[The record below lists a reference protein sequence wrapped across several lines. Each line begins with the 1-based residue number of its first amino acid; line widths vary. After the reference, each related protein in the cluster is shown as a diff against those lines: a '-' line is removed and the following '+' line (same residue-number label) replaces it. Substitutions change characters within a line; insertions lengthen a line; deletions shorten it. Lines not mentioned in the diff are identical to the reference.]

1 MAVGSCVSSH
11 PRAAFKRPRTSLSS
25 TLSCTLAFA
34 SALTFP
40 VGWLDD
46 DIYCFTCCW
55 ADTAYNQDG
64 HLCGAHFSRALYKC
78 LLDLP
83 LHYNDFETDDPALW
97 SGMVQFV
104 LATDN
109 IAEQSEAVV
118 EGGLRFAEEV
128 YSTSDPTRL
137 LETVELQPNG
147 QPKKKKHQKEK
158 IN

>member
-1 MAVGSCVSSH
+1 MYAGVWIC
-11 PRAAFKRPRTSLSS
+11 ADILL
-25 TLSCTLAFA
+25 TLT
-34 SALTFP
+34 ALLP
-40 VGWLDD
+40 VN
-46 DIYCFTCCW
+46 CCW

-147 QPKKKKHQKEK
+147 QKTKKKTSLAQFLAIIAHYLQHLYSSPCLDLRLC
-158 IN
+158 